1 MSGAVT
7 TTMTEAGIAVYER
20 INKHRQS
27 PQAIVAAVYNAMDA
41 VRRREAIK
49 APGPAP
55 AYVHQDWPSF
65 RYGPEGERAVFQRPE
80 DVPAGWQDS
89 PNFVTAAREMGAA
102 TMADLV
108 EKRRPGRPRKE
119 AA

>member
-1 MSGAVT
+1 MTVT
-7 TTMTEAGIAVYER
+7 TAMAEAGIGAYER
-20 INKHRQS
+20 IMRSRQS
-27 PQAIVAAVYNAMDA
+27 SQAIVSAVFNAMDA
-41 VRRREAIK
+41 VRRREALK
-49 APGPAP
+49 APGAP
-55 AYVHQDWPSF
+55 VAYVHQDWPSF

-80 DVPAGWQDS
+80 DVPEGWQDS
-89 PNFVTAAREMGAA
+89 PNFVQAAKELGAE

>member
-1 MSGAVT
+1 
-7 TTMTEAGIAVYER
+7 MTVSTAMAEAGIGAYER
-20 INKHRQS
+20 IMRTKQS
-27 PQAIVAAVYNAMDA
+27 SQAIVSSVWHAMES
-41 VRRREAIK
+41 VRRREALK
-49 APGPAP
+49 APGAP
-55 AYVHQDWPSF
+55 VAYVHQDWPSF
-65 RYGPEGERAVFQRPE
+65 RYGPNGERAVFQRPE

-89 PNFVTAAREMGAA
+89 PNFVTAAREMGAE